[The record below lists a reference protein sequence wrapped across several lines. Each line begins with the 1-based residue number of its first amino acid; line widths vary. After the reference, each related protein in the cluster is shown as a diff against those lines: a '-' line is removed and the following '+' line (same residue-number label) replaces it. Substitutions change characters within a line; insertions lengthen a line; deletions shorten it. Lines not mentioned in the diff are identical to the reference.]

1 MITKFARLEFEPFTK
16 PSKSDFLRVH
26 YRLVEL
32 DLFYRTKQKLKI
44 INKES
49 VGMAEIIPFRGI
61 LYNPMKVDNMANVVA
76 PPFDII
82 SEREQLEYHEKHSHN
97 IIRLTLGKTT
107 QDDTSKN
114 NRYTRAA
121 DCFNKWLSDHIIE
134 RDKTPAFY
142 FTALEF
148 SYENKMVTRY
158 GLIAL
163 VGLEPFEKGVV
174 LPHEKTFPNVKSER
188 LELMKACHANFSPIF
203 SLYSDNKNRVLN
215 KLKNATFDKT
225 ADNTFTDNNG
235 QKHFLWRVTD
245 TAVHRYVSDA
255 FKDKLIFIA
264 DGHHRY
270 ETALNYRD
278 WLSASRPN
286 FSADHPANYVM
297 MYLCSMEDPG
307 LIILPAHR
315 MLNQV
320 PSAASAS
327 LIKKAKAYFD
337 IITIPYKNGQ
347 HSEARAQFMSM
358 LSSNNSKNCIGV
370 FMKDRKELNVL
381 TLKPGVMDRMFMDEL
396 PEVIR
401 NIDVTVLS
409 RLIFREIFGFDPSRH
424 DNEKLI
430 AYSSVTKDAID
441 AVDTGRH
448 DIAFIMN
455 PTKIEQV
462 RNIAEAGLIMPRKAT
477 YFFPKVI
484 TGQVLNKLD

>member
-1 MITKFARLEFEPFTK
+1 
-16 PSKSDFLRVH
+16 
-26 YRLVEL
+26 
-32 DLFYRTKQKLKI
+32 
-44 INKES
+44 
-49 VGMAEIIPFRGI
+49 MADIIPFRGI
-61 LYNPMKVDNMANVVA
+61 LYNSRKINNMSDVVA

-82 SEREQLEYHEKHSHN
+82 SDQEQLEYHENHPHN
-97 IIRLTLGKTT
+97 IIRLTLGKTHEN
-107 QDDTSKN
+107 DTSTN

-121 DCFNKWLSDHIIE
+121 NCFNKWLSAHIME

-142 FTALEF
+142 FTAMEF
-148 SYENKMVTRY
+148 PFENKTVTRY

-203 SLYSDNKNRVLN
+203 SLYSDNENLVFD
-215 KLKNATFDKT
+215 KLKNATFNKT
-225 ADNTFTDNNG
+225 ADNVFTDNNG
-235 QKHFLWRVTD
+235 QKHFLWRITD
-245 TAVHRYVSDA
+245 KAVHRYVSEA
-255 FKDKLIFIA
+255 LKDKIIYIA

-278 WLSASRPN
+278 WLSAQHPN
-286 FSADHPANYVM
+286 FNGDHPANYVM

-315 MLNQV
+315 MLNEV
-320 PSAASAS
+320 SAAARGS

-337 IITIPYKNGQ
+337 IITIPYKDGQ
-347 HSEARAQFMSM
+347 REEARAQFISI
-358 LSSNNSKNCIGV
+358 LTSNNSKNCIGV
-370 FMKDRKELNVL
+370 FMKDRRELYLL
-381 TLKPGVMDRMFMDEL
+381 TLKQGVMDQMFTDEL

-409 RLIFREIFGFDPSRH
+409 RLIFMEILGFDQSRH
-424 DNEKLI
+424 DDEKLI
-430 AYSSVTKDAID
+430 AYSSIAKDAID
-441 AVDTGRH
+441 AVDAGRH
-448 DIAFIMN
+448 DIAFILN
-455 PTKIEQV
+455 PTKIQQV

-484 TGQVLNKLD
+484 TGQALNKLD